1 MEKIFRIF
9 LTLSLAV
16 LAVSCASK
24 KKVVYFQDSD
34 NGQELAVADSRA
46 VTVQPSDQISIIVSS
61 KDPELASVFNLPV
74 VTHQTGAYQPGF
86 EGTAASNQVASYYVD
101 SFGNIDFPVIGTIH
115 VGGLTRD
122 EISVKI
128 KAKIL
133 ESKFINDPIVVVE
146 FCNMYVSVF
155 GDIAHPGRVKI
166 DKDRM
171 TVLDVLSKAGDL
183 NVTGIRS
190 VKLFREEGGV
200 QKCYVLDMTSAESLF
215 QSPVYYVKQED
226 IIYVIPNDMK
236 ARTSTVNGNTV
247 LSVSFWVSLSSL
259 AISLTSLIVNLS
271 AISK

>member
-1 MEKIFRIF
+1 MEKIFKLF
-9 LTLSLAV
+9 LTLALAV

-34 NGQELAVADSRA
+34 NGQELAVADSKA

-61 KDPELASVFNLPV
+61 KDPELAAVFNLPV

-86 EGTAASNQVASYYVD
+86 EGTTASNQVASYYVD

-155 GDIAHPGRVKI
+155 GDIANPGRVKI

-171 TVLDVLSKAGDL
+171 TILDVLSKAGDL

-259 AISLTSLIVNLS
+259 AISLASLIVNLS
-271 AISK
+271 AIK